1 MPYLCSTAKKI
12 SAVAAAI
19 RVAISHSSKWSSARL
34 RPLSTRTPQ
43 SQPKRPRSAITPGR
57 FLLIVGA
64 ASRSSVH
71 LDVEFFGDQIE
82 HLLPDATFR
91 PLVGRRHRRLP
102 RFALS
107 VGQGVQR
114 GLAGFFDLGQRILVF
129 LDCDGVRVIGG
140 FIHRLVELLPDI
152 GRQPVPKLGV
162 HDHCILQM
170 RVIGER
176 RLKIIPLAGRSNASH
191 LSFLKENVMFEQP
204 RPYEPLTSENA
215 ALILI
220 DHQVG
225 LMTGVRDYSTG
236 ELKHNVVGLA
246 KAAKA
251 LKLPIIVTTTARDSM
266 WGPTFPE
273 LVEALPG
280 VPIVDR
286 SSVNAFDDPKVAQ
299 AITVTGRK
307 KLIFAGISLEVCA
320 AFPAI
325 TAVGKG
331 LDAYVAVDASGTFS
345 ETKRQVG
352 LLRMLQAGVIL
363 SDYATLMVEILKDN
377 ARPEAGPI
385 YGAIDMPWAKL
396 VGQIAQAYGK

>member
-1 MPYLCSTAKKI
+1 MLGIAPP
-12 SAVAAAI
+12 AAA
-19 RVAISHSSKWSSARL
+19 A
-34 RPLSTRTPQ
+34 
-43 SQPKRPRSAITPGR
+43 
-57 FLLIVGA
+57 
-64 ASRSSVH
+64 
-71 LDVEFFGDQIE
+71 
-82 HLLPDATFR
+82 
-91 PLVGRRHRRLP
+91 
-102 RFALS
+102 
-107 VGQGVQR
+107 
-114 GLAGFFDLGQRILVF
+114 
-129 LDCDGVRVIGG
+129 
-140 FIHRLVELLPDI
+140 
-152 GRQPVPKLGV
+152 
-162 HDHCILQM
+162 
-170 RVIGER
+170 
-176 RLKIIPLAGRSNASH
+176 NH
-191 LSFLKENVMFEQP
+191 LSFVLEDVMYDP
-204 RPYEPLTSENA
+204 TRPYEPLTSENA
-215 ALILI
+215 VLILI

-225 LMTGVRDYSTG
+225 LMSGVRDYSTG

-246 KAAKA
+246 EAAKA

-280 VPIVDR
+280 VPIIDR
-286 SSVNAFDDPKVAQ
+286 SSVNAFDDPKVA
-299 AITVTGRK
+299 ATGRK

-377 ARPEAGPI
+377 ARPEAAAV

-396 VGQIAQAYGK
+396 VGQVAQAYGK